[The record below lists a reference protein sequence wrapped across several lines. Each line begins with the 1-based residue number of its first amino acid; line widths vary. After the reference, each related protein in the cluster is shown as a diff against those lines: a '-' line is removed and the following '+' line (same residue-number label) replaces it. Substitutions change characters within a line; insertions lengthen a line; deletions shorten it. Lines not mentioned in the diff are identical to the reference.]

1 MNVSDLYHPSG
12 ITEGKIALE
21 GSKSIANRVLIIK
34 ALCPEDLFIENLPRC
49 DDTMVLQKAID
60 NLQNST
66 FHVNLAGTAGR
77 FLTALFAV
85 SDGTQIIDADEGLRN
100 RPVKPLLDALRT
112 IGCSIESMHG
122 DDRFPLRILPFQ
134 GQVSDVV
141 TVSEN
146 ISSQF
151 ITALLLTA
159 PVLPQGLTIHLSEN
173 QVSAAYIDMTIQVMA
188 YFGVHVKKD
197 GTSLHIAPQ
206 VYKGKDITIEGDW
219 SSASYYFGIAALS
232 HQAHI
237 ILEGLFPDSWQGDT
251 KMMETADYFGIS
263 SRFEGNHFI
272 IEKTGEKPAKPYIE
286 FDFIRSPDLF
296 QTIAVTSA
304 ALSMHGMFT
313 GLDTLPYKES
323 DRVSAIQQEL
333 QKCGVFLSKMPQN
346 FARKKDKPVYFM
358 EGSFLLPDE
367 NLPFKTYKDHRM
379 AMSLAILALKGKISL
394 FDPDVVTKSY
404 PGYWNDLTTLGFLS
418 TKK

>member
-1 MNVSDLYHPSG
+1 MNVLHLFHPSG
-12 ITEGKIALE
+12 ITEGKIVLE

-34 ALCPEDLFIENLPRC
+34 ALCPEDFNIKNLPNC
-49 DDTMVLQKAID
+49 DDTMVMLKAID
-60 NLQNST
+60 NQHDST

-77 FLTALFAV
+77 FLTALFAF
-85 SDGTQIIDADEGLRN
+85 SDGTQIMDADEGLRN
-100 RPVKPLLDALRT
+100 RPIKPLVDALRT
-112 IGCSIESMHG
+112 IGCSIESLHG
-122 DDRFPLRILPFQ
+122 DDRFPLKILPFQ

-159 PVLPQGLTIHLSEN
+159 PVLPKGLTIHLTEN

-197 GTSLHIAPQ
+197 GTALRIAPQ

-232 HQAHI
+232 RGARI
-237 ILEGLFPDSWQGDT
+237 ILEGLFPDSWQGDR
-251 KMMETADYFGIS
+251 KMMETSDYFGIS
-263 SRFEGNHFI
+263 SRFEDNQFI
-272 IEKTGEKPAKPYIE
+272 IEKDGEKPAKPYIE
-286 FDFIRSPDLF
+286 FDFHRSPDLF

-323 DRVSAIQQEL
+323 DRLAAIQQEL
-333 QKCGVFLSKMPQN
+333 QKCGVFLNKMPQN
-346 FARKKDKPVYFM
+346 FARKTNKPVYFM

-367 NLPFKTYKDHRM
+367 NIPFNTYKDHRM
-379 AMSLAILALKGKISL
+379 ALSLAMLALKGKISL
-394 FDPDVVTKSY
+394 ADPAVVTKSY
-404 PGYWNDLTTLGFLS
+404 PGYWDDLATLGFIS
-418 TKK
+418 TK